1 MTIDRLTRVNELL
14 KREIAATLFRLIGEE
29 GFDVSAVTV
38 THVEVSSNLRHAR
51 VYVSIR
57 DHDQDCGSM
66 MRVLRGKARILQQH
80 LRKTIKLKYIP
91 TLSFHT
97 DDSIRSGARVLE
109 LLDKM
114 EQAGTVP
121 SDDHPP
127 EDDEPPQEIR

>member
-14 KREIAATLFRLIGEE
+14 KREIAAMLFRVVGEE

-51 VYVSIR
+51 VYISIR
-57 DHDQDCGSM
+57 DHEEDRGTM
-66 MRVLRGKARILQQH
+66 MRILRSKARGLQQH
-80 LRKTIKLKYIP
+80 LRKTITLKYIP
-91 TLSFHT
+91 GLSFHT

-114 EQAGTVP
+114 ERDGTA
-121 SDDHPP
+121 PP
-127 EDDEPPQEIR
+127 YDEPPDNDEPPPEIR